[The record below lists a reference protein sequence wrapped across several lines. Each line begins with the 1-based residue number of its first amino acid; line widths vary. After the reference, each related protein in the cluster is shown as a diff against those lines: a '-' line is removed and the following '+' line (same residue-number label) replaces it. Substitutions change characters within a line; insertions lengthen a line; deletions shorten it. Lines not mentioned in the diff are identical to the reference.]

1 MKSSLDGVLIFRL
14 AGDVRADL
22 DKAAVAAGEKRS
34 AFARRVLVAGLA
46 SIRSRPLPN
55 PDGGP
60 SPSAP
65 AVSIQA
71 AA

>member
-1 MKSSLDGVLIFRL
+1 MNTSLDGVLIFRL
-14 AGDVRADL
+14 PGDVRAAL
-22 DKAAVAAGEKRS
+22 DKAAASAGEKRS

-46 SIRSRPLPN
+46 SIRPRISPD

-60 SPSAP
+60 LPSA
-65 AVSIQA
+65 SSMQA